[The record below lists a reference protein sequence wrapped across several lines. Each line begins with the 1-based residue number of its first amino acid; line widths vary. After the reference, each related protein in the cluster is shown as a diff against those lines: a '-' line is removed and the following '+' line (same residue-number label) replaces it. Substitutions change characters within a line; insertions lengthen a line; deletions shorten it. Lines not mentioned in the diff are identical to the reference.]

1 MFVGGLPSE
10 LDGFR
15 TFVTFVTFQQLWLR
29 PIDPGS
35 IIGDRNTG
43 KFDLFRTWR
52 ATHFVEKRSSSLL
65 GAFGEAQG
73 YALPLRWRDL
83 IFIHA
88 VFDELLKR
96 QRQPGSDLATVLP
109 LLYCDAG
116 KELMSG
122 ARED

>member
-43 KFDLFRTWR
+43 KFENGEYFQPFPVGLSHGDTSP
-52 ATHFVEKRSSSLL
+52 V
-65 GAFGEAQG
+65 GANT
-73 YALPLRWRDL
+73 AL
-83 IFIHA
+83 
-88 VFDELLKR
+88 R
-96 QRQPGSDLATVLP
+96 QI
-109 LLYCDAG
+109 AG
-116 KELMSG
+116 AKN
-122 ARED
+122 AFC